1 MWPLFWW
8 DFDMSDLGHPKKSHK
23 PKILLADDEW
33 TVVELLSRYLAENG
47 YEVTSASDGG
57 EAWDLFQKQSFD
69 LVLSDLRMPGFDGL
83 QLLNAVKDVNPRIP
97 VVLISGF
104 GDVETVVKAL
114 KSGAENFLAKPL
126 DLNELEK
133 VLEQSLALACVRPGG
148 SQIQGDIEQ
157 NTRIETRS
165 LLGNISDIVYQIS
178 LSAVA
183 VGFSQYDL
191 DNNIKMALVEALT
204 NAMEHG
210 NGWEESKLVRISAR
224 LTRHVLQVTIEDE
237 GIGFDHQNLTDP
249 TVQENL
255 LSERG
260 RGIFLLRAIMDEVR
274 FNEPGN
280 AVTLLKQRRH
290 KSAQSG

>member
-1 MWPLFWW
+1 
-8 DFDMSDLGHPKKSHK
+8 MSDLDLSKKSHK
-23 PKILLADDEW
+23 PKILLVDDEW
-33 TVVELLSRYLAENG
+33 TVVELLSRYLAEKG
-47 YEVTSASDGG
+47 YEVTSASSGG
-57 EAWDLFQKQSFD
+57 EAWDLFQKQPFD
-69 LVLSDLRMPGFDGL
+69 LVLSDLRMPGIDGL
-83 QLLNAVKDVNPRIP
+83 QLLDAVKEANPRIP

-114 KSGAENFLAKPL
+114 KGGAENFLAKPL
-126 DLNELEK
+126 DLDELER
-133 VLEQSLALACVRPGG
+133 VLAQSLAIACVRPGG
-148 SQIQGDIEQ
+148 SQIKGHMEQ

-165 LLGNISDIVYQIS
+165 LSDNISDIVYQIS

-191 DNNIKMALVEALT
+191 DNNLKMALVEALT

-210 NGWEESKLVRISAR
+210 NGWDQSKLLRVKAK
-224 LTRHVLQVTIEDE
+224 LTRHAMQVTIEDQ
-237 GIGFDHQNLTDP
+237 GAGFDHQNLTDP

-280 AVTLLKQRRH
+280 TVTLIKQRRP
-290 KSAQSG
+290 KSGEGD